1 MTEKKSARSKVQN
14 FGSFLSSMV
23 MPNIAA
29 FIAWGFL
36 TALFIP
42 KGWIPNE
49 RFANLVDPIIIYA
62 IPMLIAY
69 TGGNIVNPR
78 MGGVVG
84 TIATMGAIV
93 GSEQKM
99 LVAAMVLG
107 PLSAWILKKIQDAYD
122 GHVKSGFEMLVN
134 NFVAGFLAF
143 GLSLFAYVA
152 IAPVMEG
159 LLNILSTG
167 VDWLV
172 QRHLLPLVHIFVEPA
187 KILFLNNAINHG
199 ILFPIGLEQ
208 VEKAGKSMLFMIE
221 SNPGPGFGILLAY
234 MIAGKK
240 NEKASALGAS
250 VIQVFGGIHEIYFPY
265 VLMNPKLIIAAILGG
280 MSSTFLLQMMSG
292 GLVATPSPGSILA
305 WIALTPKGSYLPT
318 IIAFAVSTVVSMI
331 VALPIIRNAKDN
343 GKSLDEATND
353 MKDTKANKTVEKR
366 PANTNLAYTKK
377 IIFACDA
384 GMGSSAMG
392 ASILKKKVKEAG
404 LDDIEVRNVAIP
416 QIPDDAD
423 VVITHEDLTERAK
436 QKNNNAYHVSVKN
449 FMQAPEYD
457 QLVTD
462 IKEARANGEAKTKST
477 EKIENQTVSPDK
489 EEVET
494 VVYSADGKKISDKK
508 IEEKTNNNSS
518 VLKKENIL
526 LNQKFNSKE
535 EVIKKVGKIMQES
548 GYVDS
553 EYTKGML
560 QRENEAPTHFGIGL
574 AIPHGTNE
582 TKSAIKKSGLV
593 VFTIP
598 EGVKWD
604 DETVKLVIGIAGVG
618 DEHLSI
624 LSNVATKID
633 NEEIVNDVV
642 ENKSQDEIYEILT
655 SEV

>member
-1 MTEKKSARSKVQN
+1 
-14 FGSFLSSMV
+14 MV
-23 MPNIAA
+23 MPNIAV

-42 KGWIPNE
+42 DGWIPNE
-49 RFANLVDPIIIYA
+49 NFAKLVDPIIVYA
-62 IPMLIAY
+62 IPVLIAY
-69 TGGNIVNPR
+69 TGGNLVNPR

-84 TIATMGAIV
+84 AIATMGAIV

-99 LVAAMVLG
+99 LIAAMVLG
-107 PLSAWILKKIQDAYD
+107 PLSAWILKKIQDAYE

-134 NFVAGFLAF
+134 NFVAGFLAL
-143 GLSLFAYVA
+143 GLSLFAYIA

-199 ILFPIGLEQ
+199 ILSPIGLEQ

-280 MSSTFLLQMMSG
+280 MSSTFLLQMMNG

-305 WIALTPKGSYLPT
+305 WLALTPKGSYLPT
-318 IIAFAVSTVVSMI
+318 IIAFAVSTVVSMV
-331 VALPIIRNAKDN
+331 VALPIIRNAKDT
-343 GKSLDEATND
+343 GKSLDDATND
-353 MKDTKANKTVEKR
+353 MKNTKANKTVEKR
-366 PANTNLAYTKK
+366 PANANLADTKK

-404 LDDIEVRNVAIP
+404 LADIEVRNVAIP
-416 QIPDDAD
+416 QIPADAD
-423 VVITHEDLTERAK
+423 VVITHEDLTERAR
-436 QKNNNAYHVSVKN
+436 QKNNTAYHVSVKN

-457 QLVTD
+457 QLVAD
-462 IKEARANGEAKTKST
+462 IKDARENNGQNSPQNEEAISKPTN
-477 EKIENQTVSPDK
+477 DK
-489 EEVET
+489 EVET
-494 VVYSADGKKISDKK
+494 VVYGSDGEKITEDKNQTK
-508 IEEKTNNNSS
+508 DFP

-526 LNQKFNSKE
+526 LNQKFDSKE
-535 EVIKKVGKIMQES
+535 EVIREVGKIMQES
-548 GYVDS
+548 GYVDH

-560 QRENEAPTHFGIGL
+560 DRENEAPTHFGIGL

-582 TKSAIKKSGLV
+582 TKAAIKKSGLV

-604 DETVKLVIGIAGVG
+604 DETVKLVIGIADVG

-633 NEEIVNDVV
+633 NEEIVNDIVA
-642 ENKSQDEIYEILT
+642 NKSQDEIYEILT

>member
-42 KGWIPNE
+42 DGWIPNE
-49 RFANLVDPIIIYA
+49 NFATLVDPILIYA

-84 TIATMGAIV
+84 AIATMGAIV

-107 PLSAWILKKIQDAYD
+107 PLSAWLLKKIQNAYD

-134 NFVAGFLAF
+134 NFVAGFLAL

-172 QRHLLPLVHIFVEPA
+172 QRRLLPLVHIFVEPA

-199 ILFPIGLEQ
+199 IFTPIGLNQ

-221 SNPGPGFGILLAY
+221 SNPGPGFGVLLAY

-240 NEKASALGAS
+240 NEKASAFGAS
-250 VIQVFGGIHEIYFPY
+250 IIQVFGGIHEIYFPY
-265 VLMNPKLIIAAILGG
+265 ILMNPKLLIATILGG
-280 MSSTFLLQMMSG
+280 MSSTFLLELLNG
-292 GLVATPSPGSILA
+292 GLVASPSPGSLISWIL
-305 WIALTPKGSYLPT
+305 LTPKGSYLPT

-353 MKDTKANKTVEKR
+353 MKDTKANKTVAKR
-366 PANTNLAYTKK
+366 PANTNLADTKK

-423 VVITHEDLTERAK
+423 VVITHEDLTERAM

-457 QLVTD
+457 QLVAE
-462 IKEARANGEAKTKST
+462 IKDARENNGANSPQNEETISKA
-477 EKIENQTVSPDK
+477 ENDK
-489 EEVET
+489 EVET
-494 VVYSADGKKISDKK
+494 VVYGSDGEKITED
-508 IEEKTNNNSS
+508 EKEINDSP

-618 DEHLSI
+618 DEHLNI

-633 NEEIVNDVV
+633 NEEIVNDIV

>member
-42 KGWIPNE
+42 DGWIPNE
-49 RFANLVDPIIIYA
+49 NFATLVDPILIYA

-84 TIATMGAIV
+84 AIATMGAIV

-107 PLSAWILKKIQDAYD
+107 PLSAWLLKKIQDAYD

-134 NFVAGFLAF
+134 NFVAGFLAL

-172 QRHLLPLVHIFVEPA
+172 QRRLLPLVHIFVEPA

-199 ILFPIGLEQ
+199 IFTPIGLNQ

-221 SNPGPGFGILLAY
+221 SNPGPGFGVLLAY

-240 NEKASALGAS
+240 NEKASAFGAS
-250 VIQVFGGIHEIYFPY
+250 IIQVFGGIHEIYFPY
-265 VLMNPKLIIAAILGG
+265 ILMNPKLLIATILGG
-280 MSSTFLLQMMSG
+280 MSSTFLLELLNG
-292 GLVATPSPGSILA
+292 GLVASPSPGSLISWIL
-305 WIALTPKGSYLPT
+305 LTPKGSYLPT

-331 VALPIIRNAKDN
+331 VALPIIRNAKDT

-353 MKDTKANKTVEKR
+353 MKDTKANKTVAKR
-366 PANTNLAYTKK
+366 SANTNLADTKK

-423 VVITHEDLTERAK
+423 VVITHEDLTERAM

-457 QLVTD
+457 QLVAE
-462 IKEARANGEAKTKST
+462 IKDARENNGANSPQNEETISKA
-477 EKIENQTVSPDK
+477 ENDK
-489 EEVET
+489 EVET
-494 VVYSADGKKISDKK
+494 VVYGSDGEKITED
-508 IEEKTNNNSS
+508 EKEINDSP

-618 DEHLSI
+618 DEHLNI

-633 NEEIVNDVV
+633 NEEIVNDIV

>member
-1 MTEKKSARSKVQN
+1 MTEKKSARSRVQN

-42 KGWIPNE
+42 DGWIPNE
-49 RFANLVDPIIIYA
+49 NFAKLVDPIIIYA

-84 TIATMGAIV
+84 AIATMGAIV

-134 NFVAGFLAF
+134 NFVAGFLAL

-199 ILFPIGLEQ
+199 ILSPIGLEQ
-208 VEKAGKSMLFMIE
+208 VEKAGRSMLFMIE

-234 MIAGKK
+234 MLAGKK

-250 VIQVFGGIHEIYFPY
+250 IIQVFGGIHEIYFPY

-318 IIAFAVSTVVSMI
+318 IIAFAVSTLVSLV
-331 VALPIIRNAKDN
+331 VALPIIRNAKDT

-353 MKDTKANKTVEKR
+353 MKNTKANKTIEKR
-366 PANTNLAYTKK
+366 PANTNLADTKK

-404 LDDIEVRNVAIP
+404 LADIEVRNVAIP
-416 QIPDDAD
+416 QIPADAD
-423 VVITHEDLTERAK
+423 VVITHEDLTERAR
-436 QKNNNAYHVSVKN
+436 QKNNAAYHVSVKN

-457 QLVTD
+457 QLVAD
-462 IKEARANGEAKTKST
+462 IKDARENNGANSPQKEETISKA
-477 EKIENQTVSPDK
+477 ENDK
-489 EEVET
+489 EVET
-494 VVYSADGKKISDKK
+494 VVYGSNGEKITED
-508 IEEKTNNNSS
+508 EKEINDSP

-526 LNQKFNSKE
+526 LNQKFDSKE
-535 EVIKKVGKIMQES
+535 EVIREVGRIMQES
-548 GYVDS
+548 GYVDH

-560 QRENEAPTHFGIGL
+560 DRENEAPTHFGIGL

-633 NEEIVNDVV
+633 NEEIVNDIVA
-642 ENKSQDEIYEILT
+642 NKSQDEIYEILT

>member
-42 KGWIPNE
+42 DGWIPNE
-49 RFANLVDPIIIYA
+49 NFATLVDPILIYA

-84 TIATMGAIV
+84 AIATMGAIV

-107 PLSAWILKKIQDAYD
+107 PLSAWLLKKIQDAYD

-134 NFVAGFLAF
+134 NFVAGFLAL

-152 IAPVMEG
+152 IAPIMEG

-172 QRHLLPLVHIFVEPA
+172 QRRLLPLVHIFVEPA

-199 ILFPIGLEQ
+199 IFTPIGLNQ

-221 SNPGPGFGILLAY
+221 SNPGPGFGVLLAY

-240 NEKASALGAS
+240 NEKASAFGAS
-250 VIQVFGGIHEIYFPY
+250 IIQVFGGIHEIYFPY
-265 VLMNPKLIIAAILGG
+265 ILMNPKLLIATILGG
-280 MSSTFLLQMMSG
+280 MSSTFLLELLNG
-292 GLVATPSPGSILA
+292 GLVASPSPGSLISWIL
-305 WIALTPKGSYLPT
+305 LTPKGSYLPT

-331 VALPIIRNAKDN
+331 VALPIIRNAKDT

-353 MKDTKANKTVEKR
+353 MKDTKANKTVAKR
-366 PANTNLAYTKK
+366 SANTNLADTKK

-423 VVITHEDLTERAK
+423 VVITHEDLTERAM

-457 QLVTD
+457 QLVAE
-462 IKEARANGEAKTKST
+462 IKDARENNGANSPQNEETISKA
-477 EKIENQTVSPDK
+477 ENDK
-489 EEVET
+489 EVET
-494 VVYSADGKKISDKK
+494 VVYGSDGEKITED
-508 IEEKTNNNSS
+508 EKEINDSP

-633 NEEIVNDVV
+633 NEEIVNDIV

>member
-1 MTEKKSARSKVQN
+1 
-14 FGSFLSSMV
+14 MV

-42 KGWIPNE
+42 DGWIPNE
-49 RFANLVDPIIIYA
+49 NFAKLVDPIIVYA
-62 IPMLIAY
+62 IPVLIAY
-69 TGGNIVNPR
+69 TGGNLVNPR

-84 TIATMGAIV
+84 AIATMGAIV

-99 LVAAMVLG
+99 LIAAMVLG
-107 PLSAWILKKIQDAYD
+107 PLSAWILKKIQDAYE

-134 NFVAGFLAF
+134 NFVAGFLAL
-143 GLSLFAYVA
+143 GLSLFAYIA

-199 ILFPIGLEQ
+199 IFSPIGLEQ
-208 VEKAGKSMLFMIE
+208 VEKAGRSMLFMIE

-234 MIAGKK
+234 MLAGKK

-250 VIQVFGGIHEIYFPY
+250 IIQVFGGIHEIYFPY

-318 IIAFAVSTVVSMI
+318 IIAFAVSTVVSMV
-331 VALPIIRNAKDN
+331 VALPIIRNAKDT

-366 PANTNLAYTKK
+366 PANTNLADTKK

-404 LDDIEVRNVAIP
+404 LADIEVRNVAIP
-416 QIPDDAD
+416 QIPADAD
-423 VVITHEDLTERAK
+423 VVITHEDLTERAM
-436 QKNNNAYHVSVKN
+436 QKNNAAYHVSVKN

-457 QLVTD
+457 QLVAD
-462 IKEARANGEAKTKST
+462 IKDARENNGANSPQKEESISKA
-477 EKIENQTVSPDK
+477 ENDK
-489 EEVET
+489 EVET
-494 VVYSADGKKISDKK
+494 VVYGSDGEKITED
-508 IEEKTNNNSS
+508 EKEINDFP

-526 LNQKFNSKE
+526 LNQKFDSKE
-535 EVIKKVGKIMQES
+535 EVIREVGRIMQGS
-548 GYVDS
+548 GYVDH

-560 QRENEAPTHFGIGL
+560 DRENEAPTHFGIGL

-633 NEEIVNDVV
+633 NEEIVNDIVA
-642 ENKSQDEIYEILT
+642 NKSQDEIYEILT

>member
-42 KGWIPNE
+42 DGWIPNE
-49 RFANLVDPIIIYA
+49 NFATLVDPILIYA

-84 TIATMGAIV
+84 AIATMGAIV

-107 PLSAWILKKIQDAYD
+107 PLSAWLLKKIQDAYD

-134 NFVAGFLAF
+134 NFVAGFLAL

-172 QRHLLPLVHIFVEPA
+172 QRRLLPLVHIFVEPA

-199 ILFPIGLEQ
+199 IFTPIGLNQ

-221 SNPGPGFGILLAY
+221 SNPGPGFGVLLAY

-240 NEKASALGAS
+240 NEKASAFGAS
-250 VIQVFGGIHEIYFPY
+250 IIQVFGGIHEIYFPY
-265 VLMNPKLIIAAILGG
+265 ILMNPKLLIATILGG
-280 MSSTFLLQMMSG
+280 MSSTFLLELLNG
-292 GLVATPSPGSILA
+292 GLVASPSPGSLISWIL
-305 WIALTPKGSYLPT
+305 LTPKGSYLPT

-331 VALPIIRNAKDN
+331 VALPIIRNAKDT

-353 MKDTKANKTVEKR
+353 MKDTKANKTVAKR
-366 PANTNLAYTKK
+366 SANTNLADTKK

-423 VVITHEDLTERAK
+423 VVITHEDLTERAM

-457 QLVTD
+457 QLVAE
-462 IKEARANGEAKTKST
+462 IKDARENNGANSPQNEETISKA
-477 EKIENQTVSPDK
+477 ENDK
-489 EEVET
+489 EVET
-494 VVYSADGKKISDKK
+494 VVYGSDGEKITED
-508 IEEKTNNNSS
+508 EKEINDSP

-582 TKSAIKKSGLV
+582 TKSAIKESGLV

-618 DEHLSI
+618 DEHLNI

-633 NEEIVNDVV
+633 NEEIVNDIV

>member
-1 MTEKKSARSKVQN
+1 MTEKKSARSRVQN

-42 KGWIPNE
+42 DGWIPNE
-49 RFANLVDPIIIYA
+49 NFAKLVDPIIIYA

-84 TIATMGAIV
+84 AIATMGAIV

-134 NFVAGFLAF
+134 NFVAGFLAL

-199 ILFPIGLEQ
+199 ILSPIGLEQ
-208 VEKAGKSMLFMIE
+208 VEKAGRSMLFMIE

-234 MIAGKK
+234 MLAGKK

-250 VIQVFGGIHEIYFPY
+250 IIQVFGGIHEIYFPY

-318 IIAFAVSTVVSMI
+318 IIAFAVSTVVSMV
-331 VALPIIRNAKDN
+331 VALPIIRNAKDT

-353 MKDTKANKTVEKR
+353 MKNTKANKTVAQK
-366 PANTNLAYTKK
+366 PANTNLADTKK

-404 LDDIEVRNVAIP
+404 LADIEVRNVAIP
-416 QIPDDAD
+416 QIPADAD
-423 VVITHEDLTERAK
+423 VVITHEDLTERAR
-436 QKNNNAYHVSVKN
+436 QKNNAAYHVSVKN

-457 QLVTD
+457 QLVAD
-462 IKEARANGEAKTKST
+462 IKDARENNGANSPQKEETISKA
-477 EKIENQTVSPDK
+477 ENDK
-489 EEVET
+489 EVET
-494 VVYSADGKKISDKK
+494 VVYGSNGEKITED
-508 IEEKTNNNSS
+508 EKEINEFP

-526 LNQKFNSKE
+526 LNQKFDSKE
-535 EVIKKVGKIMQES
+535 EVIREVGRIMQES
-548 GYVDS
+548 GYVDH

-560 QRENEAPTHFGIGL
+560 DRENEAPTHFGIGL

-633 NEEIVNDVV
+633 SEEIVNDIVA
-642 ENKSQDEIYEILT
+642 NKSQDEIYEILT